1 MPTST
6 PQATRSS
13 ARGDS
18 PARPG
23 IAMVWLPST
32 LSTTTLSGQGFASSS
47 TPMRRTWRTAI
58 VNASRYGRRR
68 RRTLATTRSVLP
80 KPVPSGRPRRRL
92 GAATVHRAQP
102 QPRRHDVVGVV
113 QDASQPDRLRDDHAQ
128 VDQAER
134 RADAGDLRDLE
145 DEPEPAEN
153 REEAEREPR
162 HARKAQLGADVEQW
176 LGATVFLGGDGDAR
190 LRPDAAEDLQ
200 VPPIPAGI
208 DRDQI
213 LARDQELHHAAEQR
227 LLLVTLLA
235 PVAQDEGALAQVH
248 VGRLPWPVGRHLL
261 LQDREAAQP
270 PEVALEPAH

>member
-1 MPTST
+1 MPTSA

-18 PARPG
+18 AASLG
-23 IAMVWLPST
+23 AAMAWLPST

-58 VNASRYGRRR
+58 VNASRYGRSR

-128 VDQAER
+128 VDQTER
-134 RADAGDLRDLE
+134 RADPGDLGDSE
-145 DEPEPAEN
+145 DEPEPDED
-153 REEAEREPR
+153 REEAERELR
-162 HARKAQLGADVEQW
+162 HARQAQLGAYVEQP
-176 LGATVFLGGDGDAR
+176 LGAAVVLGRDGDAR

-208 DRDQI
+208 DGDQV
-213 LARDQELHHAAEQR
+213 LAGDQELHHAAEQR
-227 LLLVTLLA
+227 FLLVALLA
-235 PVAQDEGALAQVH
+235 PVAQDEGALEQVQ
-248 VGRLPWPVGRHLL
+248 V
-261 LQDREAAQP
+261 
-270 PEVALEPAH
+270 